1 MGEQIMSVFAEKIR
15 NLREQRNL
23 TTRMLSE
30 ELGISYSQ
38 ISRYENDISD
48 PTRTILIA
56 YARFFNVTLDYL
68 CDDEKE

>member
-1 MGEQIMSVFAEKIR
+1 MSVFAEKIR